1 MKLLELL
8 HRAGPK
14 PSTADVESFSFWCAN
29 VCPMDQADR
38 LAMLGHTTTAERLAY
53 EKSRLEGALQ
63 DGGCLLM

>member
-14 PSTADVESFSFWCAN
+14 PSIADVESFSFWCAN

-38 LAMLGHTTTAERLAY
+38 LTILGHTRTADRLAY
-53 EKSRLEGALQ
+53 ERGRLESALQ
-63 DGGCLLM
+63 NGGCVLM